1 MEEKSLATELLR
13 ELKKESHRRFV
24 LLIICIILLFAS
36 NMAWLVAWNLPV
48 KETVEESYDLEGK
61 DDANVI
67 LNGEGEV
74 HINEP
79 YSGNENKD
87 NSKARQT
94 PQKKMNIKDFT
105 KPELDFFRE
114 QCNFVGIENDL
125 FELRSQ
131 GVPLEQIAE
140 MLDVSIDGAKKVS
153 RRVNKKIIRVL

>member
-1 MEEKSLATELLR
+1 
-13 ELKKESHRRFV
+13 
-24 LLIICIILLFAS
+24 
-36 NMAWLVAWNLPV
+36 
-48 KETVEESYDLEGK
+48 
-61 DDANVI
+61 
-67 LNGEGEV
+67 
-74 HINEP
+74 
-79 YSGNENKD
+79 
-87 NSKARQT
+87 
-94 PQKKMNIKDFT
+94 MNIKDFT